1 KDVATAPTFAELCP
15 HISSFFTPDQL
26 VVAHNAPFDCSV
38 LNKTLAT
45 YGLAT
50 PSFMVLDTVKTSKQ
64 FYQDLPDH
72 KLNTV
77 CDSLGIALKH
87 HHNALF
93 DSHAC
98 AEILLHQVKEF
109 GPTKLK
115 PFVRQYN
122 K

>member
-1 KDVATAPTFAELCP
+1 M
-15 HISSFFTPDQL
+15 
-26 VVAHNAPFDCSV
+26 VAHNAPFDCSV

-45 YGLAT
+45 YDLAT

-77 CDSLGIALKH
+77 CDSLGIDLKH
-87 HHNALF
+87 HHNALLIVMLVLR
-93 DSHAC
+93 SYYTK
-98 AEILLHQVKEF
+98 LKEF